1 MIPPEINGYVCK
13 ADYILLKWL
22 CPVLATIAFFFSAY
36 GMWELPNI
44 QEAFIPNLFGVIMLF
59 CIGLFFTIVRYKSK
73 AWKITYH
80 CDSALI
86 ENRCMGKT
94 HSLDTKQSMFIA
106 DFSVKFN
113 GRGVTPGY
121 EHILIL
127 SGCPFPPISGLEDR
141 GVWAVN
147 VLWEKNIILLPA
159 DDETKAWLCAATGIS
174 QIPQYPKVAYLQ
186 KDDFWRSFE

>member
-36 GMWELPNI
+36 GIIAAFKYPDD
-44 QEAFIPNLFGVIMLF
+44 FIPNLLGVMLFF
-59 CIGLFFTIVRYKSK
+59 CIGLFFTIVRYKSI

-94 HSLDTKQSMFIA
+94 HSLDTNQSLFLA

-121 EHILIL
+121 EHFIIL
-127 SGCPFPPISGLEDR
+127 SGCPFPPISGLEDKSI
-141 GVWAVN
+141 WAVN
-147 VLWEKNIILLPA
+147 ALWEKNIILLPA

-186 KDDFWRSFE
+186 KGDFGGS